1 VSDFIYSFFI
11 KILGCAETQ
20 MLKFI
25 LHNQMVK
32 KNTSSYLAVDFT
44 VT

>member
-1 VSDFIYSFFI
+1 
-11 KILGCAETQ
+11 
-20 MLKFI
+20 
-25 LHNQMVK
+25 MVK